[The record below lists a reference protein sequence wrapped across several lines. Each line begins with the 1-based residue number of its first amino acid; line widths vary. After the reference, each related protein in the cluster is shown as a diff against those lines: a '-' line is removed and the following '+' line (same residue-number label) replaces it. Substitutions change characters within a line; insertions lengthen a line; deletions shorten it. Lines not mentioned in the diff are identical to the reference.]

1 MKVEDA
7 FYPEGSPY
15 TTTVIVEQTVRD
27 YITYYNLF
35 RIQTK
40 LNHQSPIDS
49 GDWQLSIVNKDGLNE
64 ANVEQR
70 RPPFLLP

>member
-1 MKVEDA
+1 LKVEDA

-27 YITYYNLF
+27 YITYYNLI

-40 LNHQSPIDS
+40 LNHQYPIDS
-49 GDWQLSIVNKDGLNE
+49 GDWLPNSINM
-64 ANVEQR
+64 
-70 RPPFLLP
+70 LLPCFYFIEQTTR